1 MTNAVFGV
9 FLVRG
14 KYGKEKV
21 VVVHKRGTTALVN
34 YLFTLLALLVKKVMA
49 FISLCSGRAYRVYWS
64 REKRIHEVRE
74 NNLKG

>member
-1 MTNAVFGV
+1 M

-49 FISLCSGRAYRVYWS
+49 FISLCQSYAVVYATG
-64 REKRIHEVRE
+64 KRTEMTTCKD
-74 NNLKG
+74 NLGEQTKS